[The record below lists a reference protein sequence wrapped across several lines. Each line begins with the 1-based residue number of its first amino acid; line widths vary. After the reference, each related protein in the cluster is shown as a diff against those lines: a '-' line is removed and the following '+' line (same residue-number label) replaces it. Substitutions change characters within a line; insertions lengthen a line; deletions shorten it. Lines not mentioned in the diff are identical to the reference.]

1 MTKRDKIR
9 ILKKAL
15 KILEQKHANG
25 YYKTGICNNLWHA
38 SNYLYK
44 DAALFGIELPER
56 RYGYY
61 RSYCWPLNAR
71 GAAIRRRVLKNA
83 IKRLQKKN

>member
-1 MTKRDKIR
+1 MTNRDKIR
-9 ILKKAL
+9 ILKRAL
-15 KILEQKHANG
+15 KILEQEHKKGN
-25 YYKTGICNNLWHA
+25 YYCGICNKLWHA

-44 DAALFGIELPER
+44 DAALFGIALPRR

-61 RSYCWPLNAR
+61 MSYCWPLNAR